1 MAKNEVAKLGNEVWG
16 LIVFEG
22 VLAVLFGIAAMF
34 WPGLTLS
41 VLVLLFAV
49 FVLAWGI
56 VDLIRSLVTI
66 GKAKFWWLELLFSV
80 LLIGVGVYLLR
91 HLDLTLA
98 AFILFAG
105 FTFIFRGIVDVM
117 KGLFGGGETVGDARV
132 FFLISGALGLVA
144 GAVTLM
150 QPVAA
155 GVALVWIIGLYAI
168 LQGSF
173 VIALAVKA
181 RAELS

>member
-66 GKAKFWWLELLFSV
+66 GRAKFWWLELLFSV
-80 LLIGVGVYLLR
+80 LLIGLGVYLLR
-91 HLDLTLA
+91 HVELTLA
-98 AFILFAG
+98 VFILFVG
-105 FTFIFRGIVDVM
+105 FTFIARGAVDVV
-117 KGLFGGGETVGDARV
+117 KGLFSGSEEVKDARA
-132 FFLISGALGLVA
+132 FYLISGVLGLVA
-144 GAVTLM
+144 GVVTLS

-181 RAELS
+181 RTELS

>member
-1 MAKNEVAKLGNEVWG
+1 MAKSDVQKLGNEVWA

-22 VLAVLFGIAAMF
+22 VLAVLFGIAAVF
-34 WPGLTLS
+34 WPGLTLT

-66 GKAKFWWLELLFSV
+66 GKARFWWLELAFSV
-80 LLIGVGVYLLR
+80 LLIGFGVYLLR
-91 HLDLTLA
+91 HLDVTLA

-105 FTFIFRGIVDVM
+105 FTFIIRGVVDVV
-117 KGLFGGGETVGDARV
+117 KGLFSGSDDVRDARA
-132 FFLISGALGLVA
+132 FYLISGVLGFVA
-144 GAVTLM
+144 GVVTLM

-155 GVALVWIIGLYAI
+155 GVALVWVIGLYTI

-173 VIALAVKA
+173 VVALAVRA

>member
-1 MAKNEVAKLGNEVWG
+1 MAKSEVQKFGSEIWA
-16 LIVFEG
+16 LIVLEG
-22 VLAVLFGIAAMF
+22 VLAVLFGIAAVF
-34 WPGLTLS
+34 WPGLTLAI
-41 VLVLLFAV
+41 LVVLFAV

-56 VDLIRSLVTI
+56 VDFIRSLVTI
-66 GKAKFWWLELLFSV
+66 GKAKFWWLELAFSV
-80 LLIGVGVYLLR
+80 LMIGVGVYLLR
-91 HLDLTLA
+91 HLELTLA

-105 FTFIFRGIVDVM
+105 FTFIIRGVVDIV
-117 KGLFGGGETVGDARV
+117 KGLFSGDAEVKDVRTFYLV
-132 FFLISGALGLVA
+132 TGVLGLVA

-173 VIALAVKA
+173 VVALAVKA
-181 RAELS
+181 RSELA